1 MEDLDSKSV
10 ALGIEDAVGKKEQ
23 RIKDEELVEAF
34 TALQKRAEERLAKAR
49 ELDEARYGG
58 EGPKPQD
65 SESK

>member
-1 MEDLDSKSV
+1 MEKVLT
-10 ALGIEDAVGKKEQ
+10 EKE
-23 RIKDEELVEAF
+23 LNG
-34 TALQKRAEERLAKAR
+34 LRLAKAL